1 MNRWGWFV
9 IGFML
14 VVSFGASAVGT
25 VSAEPPPAAHRVLNQ
40 SAVPVEITDYTARY
54 QERSRYR
61 S

>member
-1 MNRWGWFV
+1 MNRWRWFM

-25 VSAEPPPAAHRVLNQ
+25 ASAEPPPAAHRVLNQ

>member
-25 VSAEPPPAAHRVLNQ
+25 ASAEPPPAAH
-40 SAVPVEITDYTARY
+40 
-54 QERSRYR
+54 
-61 S
+61 